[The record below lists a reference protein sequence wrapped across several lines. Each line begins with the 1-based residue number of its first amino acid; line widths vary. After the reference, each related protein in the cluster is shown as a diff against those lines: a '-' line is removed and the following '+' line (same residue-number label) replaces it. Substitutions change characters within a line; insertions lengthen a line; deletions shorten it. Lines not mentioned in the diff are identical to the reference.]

1 MNKEENNFDEFL
13 RAKLENHTVEVSDS
27 VWAGIEKKQK
37 KREKFIWFKQHLNVF
52 LALDILLVLGFC
64 TFTFL
69 NTNDVQ
75 SKNNIASIT
84 TITPTIKTDT
94 EASISSAETNQNN
107 KQINIKNST
116 QTASPDHNQ
125 IASNNITSSA
135 IKPIEKKDIH
145 HQPKSIVPTEK
156 KMPSQKTKVAMAIIN
171 QPFHNEIITESDE
184 SNAIVYASLSKL
196 SLHPI
201 FNEKNYQYNIIED
214 RQEINYLPAS
224 ISKSKSKKVLNAE
237 IKASEKLNKALKKQ
251 QNILANNEKSNEK
264 IETEK
269 SEQLENANGLLDET
283 NLNDNVPLAL
293 DTVYGKKKFNGYI
306 AIDALISPE
315 LVGNMLKGNN
325 MLAQNYIHRRDSA
338 ENLRVGYG
346 AQLRVNLFVNRNLF
360 INSGISFSQRRE
372 KFSMIHKW
380 ETHEDYIDSS
390 KFVSYVDPF
399 AGTIIYKTYDT
410 LDYVRTH
417 KDTSYHN
424 LLMSFVDVP
433 VMIGY
438 KWLGKRAGIAVQ
450 AGAIFN
456 LLFKQNG
463 TFSYYDY
470 AGNDAHVSRQN
481 PFNAKAGIS
490 LAGGISTNY
499 KLTDKL
505 DLLIEPHTRY
515 SLKSINI
522 KEYAVQQKLFSYGI
536 NFGLRLK
543 L

>member
-1 MNKEENNFDEFL
+1 VP
-13 RAKLENHTVEVSDS
+13 A
-27 VWAGIEKKQK
+27 EKK
-37 KREKFIWFKQHLNVF
+37 
-52 LALDILLVLGFC
+52 
-64 TFTFL
+64 
-69 NTNDVQ
+69 
-75 SKNNIASIT
+75 
-84 TITPTIKTDT
+84 
-94 EASISSAETNQNN
+94 
-107 KQINIKNST
+107 
-116 QTASPDHNQ
+116 
-125 IASNNITSSA
+125 
-135 IKPIEKKDIH
+135 
-145 HQPKSIVPTEK
+145 VPL
-156 KMPSQKTKVAMAIIN
+156 QKTKVAMAIIN

-237 IKASEKLNKALKKQ
+237 TKARESLRKAQVKQ
-251 QNILANNEKSNEK
+251 QDIEANNDKPKEK

-293 DTVYGKKKFNGYI
+293 DTVYGKKKFNGYV

-315 LVGNMLKGNN
+315 LAGNMLKGANAQ
-325 MLAQNYIHRRDSA
+325 AQNYIQRRDSA
-338 ENLRVGYG
+338 ESMRMAYS
-346 AQLRVNLFVNRNLF
+346 AQLRINLFVNRNLF

-433 VMIGY
+433 AMIGY

-470 AGNDAHVSRQN
+470 AGNDAQVSRQN

-515 SLKSINI
+515 SLKSINV

>member
-84 TITPTIKTDT
+84 NIRPFIKTERD
-94 EASISSAETNQNN
+94 ASISSVEKTQNN
-107 KQINIKNST
+107 KQINLKNSK
-116 QTASPDHNQ
+116 QSVSSNHKE
-125 IASNNITSSA
+125 IANNITSSA

-145 HQPKSIVPTEK
+145 HQPKSILPTEK
-156 KMPSQKTKVAMAIIN
+156 KMPSQKTKVAMALIN
-171 QPFHNEIITESDE
+171 QPVHNEIITESDE

-214 RQEINYLPAS
+214 RQEINYLPTS
-224 ISKSKSKKVLNAE
+224 ISKSKSKKVVNAE
-237 IKASEKLNKALKKQ
+237 TKARESLRKAQVKQ
-251 QNILANNEKSNEK
+251 QDIEANNDKPKEK

-269 SEQLENANGLLDET
+269 SEQLENANGLLDVT

-293 DTVYGKKKFNGYI
+293 DTVYGKKKFNGYF

-315 LVGNMLKGNN
+315 LTGNMLKGTNAQ
-325 MLAQNYIHRRDSA
+325 AQNYIQRRDSA
-338 ENLRVGYG
+338 ESMRMAYS
-346 AQLRVNLFVNRNLF
+346 AQLRINLFVNRNLF

-433 VMIGY
+433 AMIGY

-450 AGAIFN
+450 AGAILN

-463 TFSYYDY
+463 TFSYYDF
-470 AGNDAHVSRQN
+470 AGNDVQVNTQN

-515 SLKSINI
+515 SLKSINV